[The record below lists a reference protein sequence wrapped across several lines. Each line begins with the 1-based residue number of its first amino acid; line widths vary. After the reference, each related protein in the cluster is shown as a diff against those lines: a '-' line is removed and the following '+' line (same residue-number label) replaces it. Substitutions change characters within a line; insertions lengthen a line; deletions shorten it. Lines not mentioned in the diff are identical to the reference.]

1 MAKVGKYKDAKFK
14 NSLQLIKPAL
24 EWAEKQNVKR
34 LSSFLLES
42 ANVPLYCFSSGG
54 SSASNDYLAL
64 LYESNQG
71 MAKSLTPLAITS
83 ISDDALRNAKIIM
96 TSGSG
101 TGVDETNVITRAA
114 AVNPQGV
121 CGITRGNNE
130 KNVIVETL
138 NGVTNNWFKYNTPSL
153 QGFIGTNSVIAMFG
167 LFYRAFTKEKQILD
181 KLEIDLTPSHCFTY
195 APRVEGEIPRIKDL
209 KNFIVLHNG
218 WSRPVA
224 QDFESKMVECGVAS
238 VQLCDYRN
246 YCHGRFV
253 FLSRHMEESVLVMFI
268 TPREKEYAKRLI
280 LEAKTFKGNRDVFP
294 KNTPIIIVET
304 ELDNP
309 LASIDLLI
317 KEQVLFNEVADA
329 CKLSEDDDP
338 CNPDNPRG
346 INKEF
351 PRSLDWGMMKDF
363 KGLSSN
369 IQGSKGTLK
378 GVNRKIH
385 INYNPSLTI
394 QDNANANKVK
404 IPTIWKYIREKNID
418 RLRDERMNTYNKVW
432 EAYIKDSDI
441 SIAKLARTLVLSE
454 NTVKFYLTHTPNDL
468 QPKGN
473 KIGLVVE
480 NAKVKELRESIPEFN
495 GRFEKFQKVFA
506 KNPTLTADELL
517 KKLNW
522 SANVSDNVKMVKA
535 FMQMKEFKYVFKKG
549 KIEWIT
555 AEKPSKTAFVAEPKS
570 NDAQDKPQDAIQ
582 EPLMPSKSKFKIT
595 FTEEA
600 KPSQEVRKSVD
611 GNVKGIIGAVIG
623 EVIGSRFEFSKP
635 PTRRVDR
642 FTAASTFTDDTVLT
656 VAVADAL
663 LHDRDFGEAIFDWA
677 RKYPNAGFGMRF
689 RQLMKGK
696 KGISTDS
703 LGNGG
708 GMRVSPIGFH
718 AKTLEEALELARQSA
733 IPSHNSIEG
742 IKGAKS
748 IAAAT
753 FLAKQQLPKEEIKAY
768 IEKEFGYN
776 LDRSDEEIA
785 EFVSN
790 VRSEKKTEWAENT
803 CPLAIIAFLTTDDYE
818 SSIWKSIS
826 YGCDT
831 DTVACMCGGIAAA
844 YYGVP
849 QDIINEVTD
858 YLPHEILNIINEFDH
873 TNLQNSRIT
882 PKKYDRWGASLVYGS
897 GSDQIVDEKG
907 HVIDEGGFEA
917 RQHFGASLKVTEGF
931 KKRSYAIPTM
941 GRTLN
946 EIRECVDRFIKYAED
961 HQKETFMVIEIG
973 CKKAGFTPKQI
984 APMFE
989 RAKSMSNVYLPKVFI
1004 EVPKIWEQK
1013 TRKKKEK

>member
-24 EWAEKQNVKR
+24 KWAEKQNVKR

-329 CKLSEDDDP
+329 CKLSKDDDP

-480 NAKVKELRESIPEFN
+480 NAKVMELRESIPELK

-555 AEKPSKTAFVAEPKS
+555 AEKPSKTTIAEETKS
-570 NDAQDKPQDAIQ
+570 TDTQDKPQDAIQ
-582 EPLMPSKSKFKIT
+582 EPLKPSKSKFKIT
-595 FTEEA
+595 FTEET

-718 AKTLEEALELARQSA
+718 AKTLEEALELARLSA
-733 IPSHNSIEG
+733 IPSHNSVEG
-742 IKGAKS
+742 IKGAQS

-776 LDRSDEEIA
+776 LDMSDEEIT

-882 PKKYDRWGASLVYGS
+882 PKKYDRWGAALVYGS
-897 GSDQIVDEKG
+897 GSDQIVDEKE
-907 HVIDEGGFEA
+907 HIIDEGGFEA
-917 RQHFGASLKVTEGF
+917 RQHFGASLKVREGF

-941 GRTLN
+941 GRTLK
-946 EIRECVDRFIKYAED
+946 EIKEGVDRFIEFAEN
-961 HQKETFMVIEIG
+961 HQEETFMVIEIG
-973 CKKAGFTPKQI
+973 CKKAGFTPMQI

-989 RAKSMSNVYLPKVFI
+989 KAKKMSNVYLPKVFI
-1004 EVPKIWEQK
+1004 EVLK
-1013 TRKKKEK
+1013 TWQNK